1 MTQWKKRRKIPGKLW
16 SLTNPSQV
24 TCMCYLS
31 QLFQPNSH
39 ELRKNVIS
47 NQPLRMKPKR
57 HLELERFSCRVRGIK
72 CSFPIFLLSVFMYNF
87 FIVSK
92 NLQRVFML
100 KRLNIDFFQKTCFP
114 LSNWKF
120 KEQTFLTTDTIA
132 AVKQEAH
139 REFYSETKWSFL
151 VLLITINL
159 TPSYFKTSSKGR
171 AYLGKKSG
179 QGWILNIFCA
189 EHVNTLVAHLN
200 TKGRHLHSPELPQ
213 YRDN

>member
-1 MTQWKKRRKIPGKLW
+1 
-16 SLTNPSQV
+16 
-24 TCMCYLS
+24 
-31 QLFQPNSH
+31 
-39 ELRKNVIS
+39 
-47 NQPLRMKPKR
+47 MKPKR
-57 HLELERFSCRVRGIK
+57 HLELERF
-72 CSFPIFLLSVFMYNF
+72 LLSSNRNQMQFSYISTECIYVSF

-132 AVKQEAH
+132 AVKQEGY
-139 REFYSETKWSFL
+139 REFCSETKWPFL
-151 VLLITINL
+151 VLLMRINL
-159 TPSYFKTSSKGR
+159 TLSYFKTSSKGR
-171 AYLGKKSG
+171 AYLGKNSW

-189 EHVNTLVAHLN
+189 EHVNTLPAHLN

>member
-1 MTQWKKRRKIPGKLW
+1 MWF
-16 SLTNPSQV
+16 LTAEIETKETFGV
-24 TCMCYLS
+24 
-31 QLFQPNSH
+31 
-39 ELRKNVIS
+39 
-47 NQPLRMKPKR
+47 
-57 HLELERFSCRVRGIK
+57 GA
-72 CSFPIFLLSVFMYNF
+72 FLLSSKRNQMQFSYISTECIYVQF